1 MTLFDHPTLFHRL
14 AALFDEGHGIAL
26 PDLASDAD
34 LAPPRLRPAAV
45 LIAVTERV
53 EPGVLLIHRPG
64 TMRAHAGQ
72 VAFPG
77 GKIDAGEDATTAAVR
92 EAQEELGID
101 PARVQLIGASDR
113 FVTASGYDVTP
124 VLATV
129 PADLPITPNPAEVSA
144 WFEAPLRFLLDP
156 ANHRQRTG
164 EWLGQRR
171 QYTEIMWQ
179 DHRIWGIT
187 AAILTNLSRRL
198 RWQSLF
204 EGSQP

>member
-1 MTLFDHPTLFHRL
+1 MTLFDRL
-14 AALFDEGHGIAL
+14 TALFDEGHGITL
-26 PDLASDAD
+26 PDQASDAD
-34 LAPPRLRPAAV
+34 LAPPSLRPAAV
-45 LIAVTERV
+45 LIAVTERA
-53 EPGVLLIHRPG
+53 EPGVLLIHRPS

-77 GKIDAGEDATTAAVR
+77 GKIDPGEDAVSAALR

-101 PARVQLIGASDR
+101 PAHVQTIGASDR
-113 FVTASGYDVTP
+113 FVTATGYDVTP

-144 WFEAPLRFLLDP
+144 WFEAPMRFLLDP

-171 QYTEIMWQ
+171 HYTEIMWQ

-187 AAILTNLSRRL
+187 AAILANLSRRL

-204 EGSQP
+204 EGSRS